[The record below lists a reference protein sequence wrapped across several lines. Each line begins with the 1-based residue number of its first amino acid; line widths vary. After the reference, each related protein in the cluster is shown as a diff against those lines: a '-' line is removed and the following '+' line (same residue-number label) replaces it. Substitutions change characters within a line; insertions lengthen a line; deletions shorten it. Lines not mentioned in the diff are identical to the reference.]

1 MSAEE
6 NEIYLHGTMSVL
18 LWMDGLENQTSS
30 YWFAELSVCGCLGKV
45 DNLQGVPK

>member
-30 YWFAELSVCGCLGKV
+30 YWFVELSVCGCLGKV